1 MIDLIRIRIKFNYI
15 WIVYYL
21 FSISSNGIIMADPP
35 DPLHLTNVVGNAA
48 NNYSLDIIEITEDF
62 QGRFGESVFPAC
74 NSICKESGT
83 TNSIFKSGQIVV
95 TGAKSNHQCL
105 LGVLYTVKKIRDD
118 FDINLKYYNF
128 NVNNIVASCKLGYQI
143 NRDLFYSKNK
153 QCCNW
158 DPESFVGLCWRTL
171 NPTITFVAFENGAVV
186 ATGLESVDALPIIV
200 ERLQMLK
207 PFELGKEYTKL
218 TIEEQ
223 RTRYA
228 KEDANQV
235 EQSKQLQLK
244 NKFIGNRNIQAENY
258 AKYLELQSLQD
269 QYMKERQKKG
279 IEDEFDKE
287 QKRLNKRKRKIF
299 NVDATDPKSIED
311 NKRLMLNNPG
321 FYSKKIEQSMVASK
335 APIIKQ
341 VNSVDDPFSLDS
353 LLELGQMALS
363 MGIPSIDKVKLK
375 IKRLEG
381 PITNKSIHR
390 RTA

>member
-1 MIDLIRIRIKFNYI
+1 
-15 WIVYYL
+15 
-21 FSISSNGIIMADPP
+21 MADPP

-95 TGAKSNHQCL
+95 TGAKSNFQCL

-118 FDINLKYYNF
+118 FEINLKYYNF

-143 NRDLFYSKNK
+143 NLDLFYSKNK
-153 QCCNW
+153 QFCNF
-158 DPESFVGLCWRTL
+158 DPESFVGLFWRTL
-171 NPTITFVAFENGAVV
+171 NPTLTFVVFDNGGVV
-186 ATGLESVDALPIIV
+186 ATGLESVDQLPIIT
-200 ERLQMLK
+200 ERLQILK

-218 TIEEQ
+218 TAEEQ

-235 EQSKQLQLK
+235 EQSKQVHLK
-244 NKFIGNRNIQAENY
+244 SKFITNRNIQAENY
-258 AKYLELQSLQD
+258 AKYLELQAQQD

-299 NVDATDPKSIED
+299 TIDATDPKTVED

-321 FYSKKIEQSMVASK
+321 FYSKQIEQSVLPVKVPS
-335 APIIKQ
+335 INQ
-341 VNSVDDPFSLDS
+341 TTSNS
-353 LLELGQMALS
+353 LLDLS
-363 MGIPSIDKVKLK
+363 RMPLINKVKLQ

-381 PITNKSIHR
+381 PITEKSIHR
-390 RTA
+390 R